1 MRSSPSDRAGPGDMI
16 CRASEGLAGQR
27 TTWVTLSSGNHA
39 GTRQICSGDIS
50 RLTGP
55 SSSSIYTG
63 TGAEVSPQ
71 LGSLLSFCC
80 QEADA
85 SLLLNTASG
94 QIAPQTHTNGHK
106 ELGAQD
112 AAKVGQR
119 YPPCTCPA
127 PTLPCWGLGWLL
139 FSCMASA
146 VRCVLHPAPPGSR
159 L

>member
-1 MRSSPSDRAGPGDMI
+1 M
-16 CRASEGLAGQR
+16 
-27 TTWVTLSSGNHA
+27 TLSSGGHT
-39 GTRQICSGDIS
+39 GTRQIYSGDIS
-50 RLTGP
+50 HVNGP
-55 SSSSIYTG
+55 SSSSVYTG
-63 TGAEVSPQ
+63 MGAEVSPQ
-71 LGSLLSFCC
+71 LDSLLSFCC

-85 SLLLNTASG
+85 SLLLNTAAS

-119 YPPCTCPA
+119 HPPCTCPA

-139 FSCMASA
+139 FSCLASA
-146 VRCVLHPAPPGSR
+146 VQGVLYPALPGSR